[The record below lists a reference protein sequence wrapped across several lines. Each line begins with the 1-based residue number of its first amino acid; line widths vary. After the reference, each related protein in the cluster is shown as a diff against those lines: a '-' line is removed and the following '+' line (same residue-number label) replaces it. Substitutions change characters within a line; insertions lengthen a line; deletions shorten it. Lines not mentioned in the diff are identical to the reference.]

1 MGESPAVGAAAQNAP
16 VWASPHALQSKW
28 PPCIYPASYSETTG
42 KQARRCR
49 GNVQLLR
56 AQLSKW
62 FPDAVALDV
71 ERLMPCCSPSL
82 RGQGL
87 VTSGASQLGS
97 PICMSQAPPGT
108 GKEQGR
114 EVGFSESNLFGGG
127 EGIHVKWQKR
137 GMHLASGFA
146 KPWDRISIISTVKGP
161 IAAVSVLLCCRH
173 MVPEMY

>member
-28 PPCIYPASYSETTG
+28 PPCIYPVSYSETTG

-71 ERLMPCCSPSL
+71 ERLMPCRSPSL

-114 EVGFSESNLFGGG
+114 EVGFSESNLFGMGG
-127 EGIHVKWQKR
+127 GDPCKVAKT
-137 GMHLASGFA
+137 GDAFGFWVCKA
-146 KPWDRISIISTVKGP
+146 LGP
-161 IAAVSVLLCCRH
+161 YQH
-173 MVPEMY
+173 H